1 MRFDK
6 TALLVTLIAVSA
18 TFSARAYAQET
29 FGLDPG
35 QTPRYEVSVGY
46 TYLHANAPPGQCGC
60 FSANGGFGSVVS
72 NVPRGLSIV
81 ADFSA
86 VHAGSISGS
95 TQSITVSS
103 YLFGPRY
110 SLRSISRRFVPYGQA
125 LGGGSH
131 ESSNYAY
138 VQSVNGAAFSLGGG
152 VSMDVD
158 RNFSWTIVEAD
169 WVESRLPNA
178 KNNLQN
184 DLRVGTAITLRFGS
198 H

>member
-6 TALLVTLIAVSA
+6 TALLATLIAVLA
-18 TFSARAYAQET
+18 TFSARAQVRAT

-35 QTPRYEVSVGY
+35 QTPRFETSVGFD
-46 TYLHANAPPGQCGC
+46 YLRANAPPGQCGC
-60 FSANGGFGSVVS
+60 FSARGGFGSAVYSVT
-72 NVPRGLSIV
+72 RGVSIV
-81 ADFSA
+81 ADFSGVYA
-86 VHAGSISGS
+86 NNISGS
-95 TQSITVSS
+95 TQSITVFD
-103 YLFGPRY
+103 YLIGPRY

-152 VSMDVD
+152 VGMTIT
-158 RNFSWTIVEAD
+158 RHLSWNIAEAD

-178 KNNLQN
+178 KNDLQN
-184 DLRVGTAITLRFGS
+184 DLRISSAITFRLGPR
-198 H
+198 